1 MPPPIKVFFP
11 LSVWS
16 RREYIW
22 ALNWRKILLICFQSC
37 QGIPYSHRHSGKRI
51 VNTLLIVNITATC
64 KSLENKCIR
73 FTHFYFMQEKKK
85 APGLYLQQA
94 GNILALNVQLF
105 CQKID
110 KKYRMAKWTTKFFFI
125 SAAIKIAVSVNWRA
139 FLVSLC

>member
-1 MPPPIKVFFP
+1 M
-11 LSVWS
+11 
-16 RREYIW
+16 
-22 ALNWRKILLICFQSC
+22 
-37 QGIPYSHRHSGKRI
+37 
-51 VNTLLIVNITATC
+51 NTLLIVNITATC

-110 KKYRMAKWTTKFFFI
+110 KKYRMAT
-125 SAAIKIAVSVNWRA
+125 
-139 FLVSLC
+139 

>member
-1 MPPPIKVFFP
+1 
-11 LSVWS
+11 
-16 RREYIW
+16 
-22 ALNWRKILLICFQSC
+22 
-37 QGIPYSHRHSGKRI
+37 
-51 VNTLLIVNITATC
+51 
-64 KSLENKCIR
+64 
-73 FTHFYFMQEKKK
+73 MQEKKK